1 MPLSQRYHKDPALI
15 FRRIGGESL
24 LVPIFN
30 NAANL
35 DSIYV
40 LNEVGSRIWEL
51 IDGEKPVKEIRD
63 IIVQEFEVTP
73 QEAENDLL
81 GFLQQLLAIGG
92 LKGSSC

>member
-1 MPLSQRYHKDPALI
+1 MPLNQRYHKDPAMI
-15 FRRIGGESL
+15 FRQIGGESL
-24 LVPIFN
+24 LVPIFHH
-30 NAANL
+30 AANM

-51 IDGEKPVKEIRD
+51 IDGEKPVREIRD

-81 GFLQQLLAIGG
+81 DFLQQLQAIGG